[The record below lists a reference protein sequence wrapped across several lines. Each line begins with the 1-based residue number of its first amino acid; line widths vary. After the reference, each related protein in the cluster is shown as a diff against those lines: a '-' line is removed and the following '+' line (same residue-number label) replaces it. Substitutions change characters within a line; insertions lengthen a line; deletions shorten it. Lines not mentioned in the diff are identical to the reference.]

1 MKRILIVAIL
11 LACGISISGCKAK
24 EDNYEYKMET
34 PIQYREIETQTIEE
48 TVKNLKDFST
58 KQYVS
63 AKEEEANRRTKF
75 INEEKTIMYDAN
87 NDGNVREITYKDL
100 VGITNDRL
108 QDIKYQGYEKKENLI
123 FNYTETKNEGKS
135 IYANFIDVKTHE
147 EQTTD
152 DYTKKTEKT
161 INDLYTKEIV
171 DITYL
176 NKENLTYQK
185 GIFKSR
191 EASKKEELKYEEL
204 DDQEEINKIHDPVYY
219 SFGNIERFY
228 EYKDKDNFEAKCK
241 GTLEDI
247 LGWTQIK
254 EGIELL
260 KDFSVTI
267 TQTQKVKGE
276 DQEVQAVIR
285 PLVEVLKKGEIT
297 ENSFNYDMIVKDG
310 DIIISIDMTEAIKNY
325 FKVYEQY
332 RVVKAKYEIEIGHR

>member
-1 MKRILIVAIL
+1 MKRVLIVAIL
-11 LACGISISGCKAK
+11 LACGISISGCRAK

-34 PIQYREIETQTIEE
+34 PTEYREIETQTIEE

-63 AKEEEANRRTKF
+63 VMEEEGKKRTRF
-75 INEEKTIMYDAN
+75 VNEEKTIIYDEN
-87 NDGNVREITYKDL
+87 NDGNVKEITYKDL
-100 VGITNDRL
+100 VGIINNNLT
-108 QDIKYQGYEKKENLI
+108 DIKYQGYEKKEALT

-135 IYANFIDVKTHE
+135 IYANFIDVKTVE
-147 EQTTD
+147 EQAPD
-152 DYTKKTEKT
+152 DYTKKVEKT

-191 EASKKEELKYEEL
+191 EASKKEELKYEET

-228 EYKDKDNFEAKCK
+228 EYKDKNNFEAQCK
-241 GTLEDI
+241 GTLDNV
-247 LGWTQIK
+247 LSWTQIE
-254 EGIELL
+254 EGINLL
-260 KDFSVTI
+260 KDFQVTI

-276 DQEVQAVIR
+276 DVEVQSKIK
-285 PLVEVLKKGEIT
+285 PLTEKLTKGEIT

-310 DIIISIDMTEAIKNY
+310 DIIIEVDMTEAIKNY
-325 FKVYEQY
+325 FKVFEEY
-332 RVVKAKYEIEIGHR
+332 RIVKAKYSIEIGHR